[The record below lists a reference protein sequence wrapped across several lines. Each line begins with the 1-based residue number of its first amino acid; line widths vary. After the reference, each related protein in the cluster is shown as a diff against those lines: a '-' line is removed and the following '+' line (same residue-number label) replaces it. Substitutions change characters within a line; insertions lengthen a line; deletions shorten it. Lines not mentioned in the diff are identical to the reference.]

1 MMTSHLKRW
10 LTAIIAVPLLLAII
24 FYGSDAVFS
33 ATIIIVILAGVGEYH
48 QIVFGPGHLWEKAE
62 TLFIGFLIPLAVYLG
77 DMRLLLALLSFS
89 VLLVFFTYLLRIHEE
104 NFDIL
109 PVGKL
114 ILGFMYVPLMMSY
127 FILIRRF
134 DQGILWIIFLLVLAF
149 SGDVAAYYVGRNFGK
164 RKLLP
169 LVSPNK
175 TVEGTVGLFI
185 GSVAGC
191 VIFQQIFFPSLPV
204 VHAVALGFFGS
215 VIGQL
220 GDLCESAM
228 KRASGVKD
236 SGVILPGHG
245 GILDRLDCLIFIAP
259 FVYYYYVFIIK

>member
-1 MMTSHLKRW
+1 MTSHLKRW

-24 FYGSDAVFS
+24 FYGSTAVFS
-33 ATIIIVILAGVGEYH
+33 AAIVIVILVGVSEYH
-48 QIVFGPGHLWEKAE
+48 QIVFGAGHPWELMEAMG
-62 TLFIGFLIPLAVYLG
+62 IGLLIPLAVYLG
-77 DMRLLLALLSFS
+77 DMRWLLAILSFS
-89 VLLVFFTYLLRIHEE
+89 VLLVFFTYLIRIREDK
-104 NFDIL
+104 FDIL

-134 DQGILWIIFLLVLAF
+134 DQGVLWIIFLLVLAF
-149 SGDVAAYYVGRNFGK
+149 SGDVTAYYVGKNFGK
-164 RKLLP
+164 RKLIP

-175 TVEGTVGLFI
+175 TVEGTVGLFA

-191 VIFQQIFFPSLPV
+191 VLYQQVFFTTLPV
-204 VHAVALGFFGS
+204 YHAVAMGFFGS
-215 VIGQL
+215 VLGQL

-228 KRASGVKD
+228 KRAAGAKD

-259 FVYYYYVFIIK
+259 FVYYYYVFIIQ